1 MTTEPA
7 QLADEGKRAFEARK
21 FDEAAAIFKQ
31 AAEGFTSGRNGLM
44 AAEMKNNMSVA
55 LLQAGR
61 PRQAL
66 EATAGTDLVFAGAND
81 LKRQAISL
89 ANQAAAL
96 EALNRPDDA
105 IEKYENS
112 ARLFRDVNEGDMRA
126 LVMKSAAAV
135 KLRRGQVTDSAFK
148 MMGALEAKD
157 KPSIFERILKFF
169 LRFIK

>member
-7 QLADEGKRAFEARK
+7 QLADQGKRAYEAKK

-31 AAEGFTSGRNGLM
+31 AAESFTLGRDGLM
-44 AAEMKNNMSVA
+44 SAEMKNNMSVA

-66 EATAGTDLVFAGAND
+66 EAAAGTDLVFAGAND
-81 LKRQAISL
+81 VKRQAMAL

-96 EALNRPDDA
+96 EALNRPDEA
-105 IEKYENS
+105 IETYERS
-112 ARLFRDVNEGDMRA
+112 AQLFRDVNEGDMRA
-126 LVMKSAAAV
+126 MVMKSAAAI
-135 KLRRGQVTDSAFK
+135 KLKRGQVTDSAFK

-157 KPSIFERILKFF
+157 KPSIFERILRFF
-169 LRFIK
+169 TRFIK